1 MARAKA
7 VLCIWCVTAGIKMKR
22 HQRKGVGQNQKVRA
36 RGRRLG
42 RKGKLKNM
50 FCLKKA
56 ALVISVMT

>member
-1 MARAKA
+1 
-7 VLCIWCVTAGIKMKR
+7 MKR